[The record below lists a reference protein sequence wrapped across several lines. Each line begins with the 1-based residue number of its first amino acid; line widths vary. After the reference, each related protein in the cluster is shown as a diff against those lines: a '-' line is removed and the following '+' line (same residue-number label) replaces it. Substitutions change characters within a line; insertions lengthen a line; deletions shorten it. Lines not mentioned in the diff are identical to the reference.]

1 MKFRA
6 QNLMWP
12 IFLVDKPNDR
22 QEIDSMPGVSRMG
35 VDTMM
40 QELEKLAPL
49 GLKSVLLFSVTDL
62 PKVGILSKSKID
74 KYLTDRSTTK
84 HLQGYAV
91 SSFCILYQL

>member
-1 MKFRA
+1 MKNTDGKIHNKMGTFCKTCECVNFRA

-62 PKVGILSKSKID
+62 PKVSI
-74 KYLTDRSTTK
+74 
-84 HLQGYAV
+84 
-91 SSFCILYQL
+91 F